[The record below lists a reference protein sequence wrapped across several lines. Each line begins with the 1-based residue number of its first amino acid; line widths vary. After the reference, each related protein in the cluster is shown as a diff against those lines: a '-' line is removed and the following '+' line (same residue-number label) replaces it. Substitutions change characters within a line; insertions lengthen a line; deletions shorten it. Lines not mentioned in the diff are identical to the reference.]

1 MRKLILL
8 AAIGMARAIVAE
20 GRGSVVRFGAR
31 EAGTITAEAFDVTG
45 RRVAVLFA
53 GSVDGGEVREAEL
66 SGVASG
72 VYFVRVS
79 GRVGAETA
87 RVVVR

>member
-1 MRKLILL
+1 ME
-8 AAIGMARAIVAE
+8 AAIVAE
-20 GRGSVVRFGAR
+20 GRGASVRFGAR
-31 EAGTITAEAFDVTG
+31 DAGTLTAEAFDVTG
-45 RRVAVLFA
+45 RRVAVLFT
-53 GSVDGGEVREAEL
+53 GSVEGGEMREATL

-79 GRVGAETA
+79 GRTGAETA